1 MRNREIV
8 SLRARARESMS
19 NGETQTI
26 RRDRQWIF
34 REQRRQVDSAKKI
47 THRETETAGEDRDT
61 EM

>member
-19 NGETQTI
+19 NGETETI
-26 RRDRQWIF
+26 RRDKQWIF
-34 REQRRQVDSAKKI
+34 REQRRQVDSTKKI